1 MTKGKQRRIEIMDT
15 TLRDGE
21 QAEGISMMPEEK
33 RTIAQRLLETV
44 KVDRIEVASARV
56 SEGERRAVRTIIDH
70 VESKGMTDRVEILGF
85 VDVNRSVDW
94 VTSVGARVINLLTKG
109 SLHHCREQLKKTH
122 EQHLEDIR
130 RTIDYGTK
138 QGITFNVYLEDWSGG
153 MLGCA
158 DYVHEHIAALI
169 QMPVKRIMLPD
180 TLGLLAPPQVREFVG
195 QIISA
200 FPDRHFDYHGHD
212 DYGLGTANTLEAAIA
227 GARGVHVTVNGMGE
241 RAGNVTLDEVVV
253 ALRDHAGIRT
263 SVDERALSDI
273 SKLVE
278 VFSGRR
284 VPANKPI
291 VGENVF
297 TQTAG
302 IHADGD
308 MKGNLYESRLTPARF
323 GQHRTYAMGKLM
335 GKASLDFNLERLNIS
350 LTPDQKQQLL
360 ARIIELGDQKKNVTT
375 SDLPFLIS
383 EVLQTQELRVFEV
396 KDYSVVSNRG
406 LRPTATLLV
415 RYRDKEIHAT
425 GSGDGGYDAFMQ
437 ALNGI
442 EKQLGFELPKLLDY
456 EVRIPPGGKTDALVE
471 TTIKWEGGMK
481 TRGVHS
487 DQLAAAIQAT
497 EHALN
502 MIALRIAP
510 DQKGQGVAKGQGGR
524 GKGQDVRVQGQG
536 SRGKGQAA
544 RGTADI
550 ARGPSPVTAFTKHKR
565 SHGSTQHKKIVD
577 SRRG

>member
-1 MTKGKQRRIEIMDT
+1 MSKVKPRRIEVMDT

-85 VDVNRSVDW
+85 VDATRSVDW
-94 VTSVGARVINLLTKG
+94 ATSVGAQVINLLTKG

-122 EQHLEDIR
+122 EQHLDDIR
-130 RTIDYGTK
+130 RTIEYGVK
-138 QGITFNVYLEDWSGG
+138 HGITFNVYLEDWSGG
-153 MLGCA
+153 MLGSA
-158 DYVHEHIAALI
+158 DYVDEHITALI
-169 QMPVKRIMLPD
+169 GMPVKRIMLPD
-180 TLGLLAPPQVREFVG
+180 TLGLLAPGQVREFVG
-195 QIISA
+195 RIIAA
-200 FPDRHFDYHGHD
+200 FPGRHFDYHGHD
-212 DYGLGTANTLEAAIA
+212 DYGLGTANTLEAALA
-227 GARGVHVTVNGMGE
+227 GAHGVHVTVNGMGE

-350 LTPDQKQQLL
+350 LSPEQKQQLL
-360 ARIIELGDQKKNVTT
+360 SRIVELGDQKKSVTT

-383 EVLQTQELRVFEV
+383 EVLQTRELRVFEV

-437 ALNGI
+437 ALKTI
-442 EKQLGFELPKLLDY
+442 EKQLGFELPRLLDY

-502 MIALRIAP
+502 MIALRSAP
-510 DQKGQGVAKGQGGR
+510 AQEGQGTKGRGAR
-524 GKGQDVRVQGQG
+524 GKGRAPV
-536 SRGKGQAA
+536 
-544 RGTADI
+544 I
-550 ARGPSPVTAFTKHKR
+550 APHPSPLTPFSKNKR
-565 SHGSTQHKKIVD
+565 THGSTQHKKIAHA
-577 SRRG
+577 RRG

>member
-1 MTKGKQRRIEIMDT
+1 MLCFHRSHSLQVNKRRNIGGKPRRVEVMDT

-33 RTIAQRLLETV
+33 RTIARRLLEAV

-56 SEGERRAVRTIIDH
+56 SEGERRAVATIIDYA
-70 VESKGMTDRVEILGF
+70 ESKGMTERIEILGF
-85 VDVNRSVDW
+85 VDGNRSVEW
-94 VTSVGARVINLLTKG
+94 AASVGARVINLLTKG

-122 EQHLEDIR
+122 SQHLDDIR
-130 RTIDYGTK
+130 KTIEYGARH
-138 QGITFNVYLEDWSGG
+138 GIIFNVYLEDWSGG
-153 MLGCA
+153 MLGSPE
-158 DYVHEHIAALI
+158 YVDAHIEALSA
-169 QMPVKRIMLPD
+169 MHVRRIMLPD
-180 TLGLLAPPQVREFVG
+180 TLGLLAPAQVREFVAR
-195 QIISA
+195 IIEK
-200 FPDRHFDYHGHD
+200 FPDRHFDYHGHN
-212 DYGLGTANTLEAAIA
+212 DYGLGTANTLEAAMA
-227 GARGVHVTVNGMGE
+227 GVHGVHVTVNGMGE

-253 ALRDHAGIRT
+253 ALRDHAGIKT
-263 SVDERALSDI
+263 SVDERALSEI

-335 GKASLDFNLERLNIS
+335 GKASLDFNLERLNITLS
-350 LTPDQKQQLL
+350 PEQKQQLL
-360 ARIIELGDQKKNVTT
+360 ARIVELGDQKKSVTT

-383 EVLQTQELRVFEV
+383 EVLQNRDLRVFEV

-406 LRPTATLLV
+406 LRPTATVLI
-415 RYRDKEIHAT
+415 RFRDKEFQAT

-437 ALNGI
+437 ALKTI
-442 EKQLGFELPKLLDY
+442 EKQLGFAVPKLLDY

-502 MIALRIAP
+502 MIALRSAP
-510 DQKGQGVAKGQGGR
+510 AAPQTINKKQGRTHGP
-524 GKGQDVRVQGQG
+524 
-536 SRGKGQAA
+536 
-544 RGTADI
+544 ADD
-550 ARGPSPVTAFTKHKR
+550 
-565 SHGSTQHKKIVD
+565 KKIAD
-577 SRRG
+577 ARRR

>member
-1 MTKGKQRRIEIMDT
+1 MKKTSKRAGVRRIEIMDT

-33 RTIAQRLLETV
+33 RTIARRLLETV

-56 SEGERRAVRTIIDH
+56 SEGERHAVKAIIDY

-85 VDVNRSVDW
+85 VDVNRSIDW
-94 VTSVGARVINLLTKG
+94 ARSVGACVINLLTKC

-122 EQHLEDIR
+122 QQHLDDIR
-130 RTIDYGTK
+130 RTIDYGVK
-138 QGITFNVYLEDWSGG
+138 QGVGFNVYLEDWSGG
-153 MLGCA
+153 MLAGE
-158 DYVHEHIAALI
+158 DYVFEHIAALAANNI
-169 QMPVKRIMLPD
+169 RRIMLPD
-180 TLGLLAPPQVREFVG
+180 TLGLLSPPQVRDMVG
-195 QIISA
+195 RVIKA
-200 FPDRHFDYHGHD
+200 FPDLRFDFHGHD
-212 DYGLGTANTLEAAIA
+212 DYGLATANTLEAVMA
-227 GARGVHVTVNGMGE
+227 GVHGVHVTVNGMGE
-241 RAGNVTLDEVVV
+241 RAGNTTLDEVVV
-253 ALRDHAGIRT
+253 ALRDHAQVRT
-263 SVDERALSDI
+263 GVDERALAGI

-291 VGENVF
+291 SGENVF

-323 GQHRTYAMGKLM
+323 GRHRTYAMGKLM
-335 GKASLDFNLERLNIS
+335 GKASLDFNLERLNIA
-350 LTPDQKQQLL
+350 LTPEQKQQLL
-360 ARIIELGDQKKNVTT
+360 ARIIELGDQKKSVTT

-383 EVLQTQELRVFEV
+383 EVLQTRELRVFEV

-406 LRPTATLLV
+406 LRPTATILV
-415 RYRDKEIHAT
+415 RYRDKELHAT

-437 ALNGI
+437 ALKSI
-442 EKQLGFELPKLLDY
+442 EKHLGFELPKLLDY

-471 TTIKWEGGMK
+471 TTIKWEGGIK

-502 MIALRIAP
+502 MIALRSTPAPIAKP
-510 DQKGQGVAKGQGGR
+510 IAKHGM
-524 GKGQDVRVQGQG
+524 
-536 SRGKGQAA
+536 
-544 RGTADI
+544 T
-550 ARGPSPVTAFTKHKR
+550 
-565 SHGSTQHKKIVD
+565 HGSTDHKKIAHA
-577 SRRG
+577 RRG

>member
-1 MTKGKQRRIEIMDT
+1 MLCFSQESPLQLKKRRQITGKPRRIEVMDT

-33 RTIAQRLLETV
+33 RTIAGRLLETV

-56 SEGERRAVRTIIDH
+56 SEGERRAVKTIIEYA
-70 VESKGMTDRVEILGF
+70 ESKGMTDRVEILGF

-94 VTSVGARVINLLTKG
+94 ATSVGARVINLLTKG

-122 EQHLEDIR
+122 EQHLDDIR
-130 RTIDYGTK
+130 KTIEYGVK
-138 QGITFNVYLEDWSGG
+138 RGITFNVYLEDWSGG
-153 MLGCA
+153 MLGSP
-158 DYVHEHIAALI
+158 DYVDEHIVALCG
-169 QMPVKRIMLPD
+169 MDVRRIMLPD
-180 TLGLLAPPQVREFVG
+180 TLGLLAPPQVRDFVG
-195 QIISA
+195 RIIA
-200 FPDRHFDYHGHD
+200 KFPDRHFDYHGHD

-227 GARGVHVTVNGMGE
+227 GVRGVHVTVNGMGE

-263 SVDERALSDI
+263 NVDERALSNI

-350 LTPDQKQQLL
+350 LSPEQKQQLL
-360 ARIIELGDQKKNVTT
+360 ARIIELGDQKKSVTT

-383 EVLQTQELRVFEV
+383 EVLQNRELRVFEV

-406 LRPTATLLV
+406 LRPTATVLV
-415 RYRDKEIHAT
+415 RFRDKEFQAT

-437 ALNGI
+437 ALKSI
-442 EKQLGFELPKLLDY
+442 EKQLGFTLPKLLDY

-502 MIALRIAP
+502 MIALRSKPSSLPAGVT
-510 DQKGQGVAKGQGGR
+510 KQGRTHGP
-524 GKGQDVRVQGQG
+524 
-536 SRGKGQAA
+536 
-544 RGTADI
+544 AD
-550 ARGPSPVTAFTKHKR
+550 
-565 SHGSTQHKKIVD
+565 HKKIAD
-577 SRRG
+577 ARRR

>member
-1 MTKGKQRRIEIMDT
+1 
-15 TLRDGE
+15 
-21 QAEGISMMPEEK
+21 
-33 RTIAQRLLETV
+33 
-44 KVDRIEVASARV
+44 
-56 SEGERRAVRTIIDH
+56 
-70 VESKGMTDRVEILGF
+70 
-85 VDVNRSVDW
+85 
-94 VTSVGARVINLLTKG
+94 
-109 SLHHCREQLKKTH
+109 
-122 EQHLEDIR
+122 
-130 RTIDYGTK
+130 
-138 QGITFNVYLEDWSGG
+138 
-153 MLGCA
+153 
-158 DYVHEHIAALI
+158 
-169 QMPVKRIMLPD
+169 MPVERIMLPD
-180 TLGLLAPPQVREFVG
+180 TLGLLYPAQVREFVART
-195 QIISA
+195 IEK
-200 FPDRHFDYHGHD
+200 FPGAHFDFHGHN

-227 GARGVHVTVNGMGE
+227 GAHGVHVTVNGMGE

-253 ALRDHAGIRT
+253 VLRDHAGIRT
-263 SVDERALSDI
+263 SVDERSLSEV

-335 GKASLDFNLERLNIS
+335 GKASLDFNLERLNIA
-350 LTPDQKQQLL
+350 LTPEQKQQLL
-360 ARIIELGDQKKNVTT
+360 ARIVELGDQKKSVTQA
-375 SDLPFLIS
+375 DLPFLIS
-383 EVLQTQELRVFEV
+383 EVLQTRELRVFEV
-396 KDYSVVSNRG
+396 KDYSVVTNRG
-406 LRPTATLLV
+406 LRPTATILV
-415 RYRDKEIHAT
+415 RYRDRELHAT
-425 GSGDGGYDAFMQ
+425 GFGDGGYDAFME
-437 ALNGI
+437 ALKSI

-502 MIALRIAP
+502 MIALRSAP
-510 DQKGQGVAKGQGGR
+510 PAKGQK
-524 GKGQDVRVQGQG
+524 GKG
-536 SRGKGQAA
+536 KA
-544 RGTADI
+544 RGAL
-550 ARGPSPVTAFTKHKR
+550 RGM
-565 SHGSTQHKKIVD
+565 HGTTQHKKIVE

>member
-1 MTKGKQRRIEIMDT
+1 MRKVAAECYDFRLTDMKKSSNRGRPRRIEIMDT

-33 RTIAQRLLETV
+33 RTIARRLLEAV

-56 SEGERRAVRTIIDH
+56 SEGERHAVKTIIDY

-85 VDVNRSVDW
+85 VDVNRSIDW
-94 VTSVGARVINLLTKG
+94 ARSVGARVINLLTKG

-122 EQHLEDIR
+122 QQHLDDIR
-130 RTIDYGTK
+130 KTIDYGTK

-153 MLGCA
+153 MLGSE
-158 DYVHEHIAALI
+158 DYVMEHVAALAK
-169 QMPVKRIMLPD
+169 MPTDVVRRIMLPD
-180 TLGLLAPPQVREFVG
+180 TLGLLAPAQVREMVG
-195 QIISA
+195 RVIRA
-200 FPDRHFDYHGHD
+200 FPDRQFDYHGHN
-212 DYGLGTANTLEAAIA
+212 DYGLATANTLEAVLA
-227 GARGVHVTVNGMGE
+227 GVHAVHVTVNGMGE
-241 RAGNVTLDEVVV
+241 RAGNTTLDEVVV
-253 ALRDHAGIRT
+253 ALRDHAGVRT
-263 SVDERALSDI
+263 GVGERALADI
-273 SKLVE
+273 SRLVE

-291 VGENVF
+291 SGENVF

-335 GKASLDFNLERLNIS
+335 GKASLDFNLDRLNIT
-350 LTPDQKQQLL
+350 LTQEQKQQLL
-360 ARIIELGDQKKNVTT
+360 ARIIELGDQKKSVTT

-383 EVLQTQELRVFEV
+383 EVLQNRELRIFEV

-406 LRPTATLLV
+406 LRPTATILV
-415 RYRDKEIHAT
+415 RYRDKEFHAT

-437 ALNGI
+437 ALKTI

-471 TTIKWEGGMK
+471 TTIKWEGGIK

-502 MIALRIAP
+502 MIALRSHPAP
-510 DQKGQGVAKGQGGR
+510 FAKHGR
-524 GKGQDVRVQGQG
+524 
-536 SRGKGQAA
+536 
-544 RGTADI
+544 T
-550 ARGPSPVTAFTKHKR
+550 
-565 SHGSTQHKKIVD
+565 HGSTDDKKIAHA
-577 SRRG
+577 RRG

>member
-1 MTKGKQRRIEIMDT
+1 
-15 TLRDGE
+15 
-21 QAEGISMMPEEK
+21 
-33 RTIAQRLLETV
+33 
-44 KVDRIEVASARV
+44 
-56 SEGERRAVRTIIDH
+56 
-70 VESKGMTDRVEILGF
+70 
-85 VDVNRSVDW
+85 
-94 VTSVGARVINLLTKG
+94 
-109 SLHHCREQLKKTH
+109 
-122 EQHLEDIR
+122 
-130 RTIDYGTK
+130 
-138 QGITFNVYLEDWSGG
+138 

-158 DYVHEHIAALI
+158 DYVDEHIAALND
-169 QMPVKRIMLPD
+169 MPVKRIMLPD
-180 TLGLLAPPQVREFVG
+180 TLGLLAPGQVREFVG
-195 QIISA
+195 RIISA
-200 FPDRHFDYHGHD
+200 FPNRHFDYHGHD
-212 DYGLGTANTLEAAIA
+212 DYGLGTANTLEAAMA
-227 GARGVHVTVNGMGE
+227 GVHGVHVTVNGMGE

-263 SVDERALSDI
+263 GVDERALSDI

-350 LTPDQKQQLL
+350 LTPEQKQQLL
-360 ARIIELGDQKKNVTT
+360 TRIVELGDQKKNVTT

-383 EVLQTQELRVFEV
+383 EVLQTRELRVFEV

-406 LRPTATLLV
+406 LRPTATVLV

-437 ALNGI
+437 ALKSI
-442 EKQLGFELPKLLDY
+442 EKQLGFELPRLLDY

-502 MIALRIAP
+502 MIALRSAP
-510 DQKGQGVAKGQGGR
+510 TQKGQGARGR
-524 GKGQDVRVQGQG
+524 GKE
-536 SRGKGQAA
+536 
-544 RGTADI
+544 
-550 ARGPSPVTAFTKHKR
+550 P
-565 SHGSTQHKKIVD
+565 
-577 SRRG
+577 

>member
-1 MTKGKQRRIEIMDT
+1 VKKHTQVTRQPRRIEVMDT

-33 RTIAQRLLETV
+33 RTIASRLLETV

-56 SEGERRAVRTIIDH
+56 SEGERRAVRSIIDYA
-70 VESKGMTDRVEILGF
+70 ESKGMTDRIEILGF
-85 VDVNRSVDW
+85 VDMNRSVDW
-94 VTSVGARVINLLTKG
+94 ATSVGARVINLLTKG

-122 EQHLEDIR
+122 DQHLDDIR
-130 RTIDYGTK
+130 RTIEYGVK
-138 QGITFNVYLEDWSGG
+138 HGMTFNVYLEDWSGG
-153 MLGCA
+153 MLGSF
-158 DYVHEHIAALI
+158 DYVEEHIQALCG
-169 QMPVKRIMLPD
+169 MEVRRIMLPD
-180 TLGLLAPPQVREFVG
+180 TLGLLAPPQVRDFVSRV
-195 QIISA
+195 IA
-200 FPDRHFDYHGHD
+200 KFPDRHFDYHGHD

-227 GARGVHVTVNGMGE
+227 GVRGVHVTVNGMGE

-253 ALRDHAGIRT
+253 ALRDHAGIKT
-263 SVDERALSDI
+263 GVDERALSDI

-284 VPANKPI
+284 VPPNKPI

-350 LTPDQKQQLL
+350 LSPEQKQQLL
-360 ARIIELGDQKKNVTT
+360 ARIIELGDQKKSVTT

-383 EVLQTQELRVFEV
+383 EVLQNRDLRVFEV

-406 LRPTATLLV
+406 LRPTATVLI
-415 RYRDKEIHAT
+415 RFRDKEFQAT

-437 ALNGI
+437 ALKTI
-442 EKQLGFELPKLLDY
+442 EKQLGFTLPKLLDY

-502 MIALRIAP
+502 MIALRSTPARIA
-510 DQKGQGVAKGQGGR
+510 KHGR
-524 GKGQDVRVQGQG
+524 THGP
-536 SRGKGQAA
+536 
-544 RGTADI
+544 ADD
-550 ARGPSPVTAFTKHKR
+550 
-565 SHGSTQHKKIVD
+565 KKIANA
-577 SRRG
+577 RRR

>member
-1 MTKGKQRRIEIMDT
+1 MLFTGVNPLPVKKRRQITGKPRRIEVMDT

-33 RTIAQRLLETV
+33 RTIAGRLLETV

-56 SEGERRAVRTIIDH
+56 SEGERRAVKTIIEYA
-70 VESKGMTDRVEILGF
+70 ESKGMTDRVEILGF

-94 VTSVGARVINLLTKG
+94 ATSVGARVINLLTKG

-122 EQHLEDIR
+122 EQHLDDIR
-130 RTIDYGTK
+130 KTIEYGVK
-138 QGITFNVYLEDWSGG
+138 RGITFNVYLEDWSGG
-153 MLGCA
+153 MLGCP
-158 DYVHEHIAALI
+158 DYVDEHIVALSG
-169 QMPVKRIMLPD
+169 MDVRRIMLPD
-180 TLGLLAPPQVREFVG
+180 TLGLLAPPQVRDFVG
-195 QIISA
+195 RIIA
-200 FPDRHFDYHGHD
+200 KFPDRHFDYHGHD

-227 GARGVHVTVNGMGE
+227 GVRGVHVTVNGMGE

-263 SVDERALSDI
+263 NVDERALSDI

-350 LTPDQKQQLL
+350 LSPEQKQQLL
-360 ARIIELGDQKKNVTT
+360 ARIIELGDQKKSVTT

-383 EVLQTQELRVFEV
+383 EVLQNRELRVFEV

-406 LRPTATLLV
+406 LRPTATVLI
-415 RYRDKEIHAT
+415 RFRDKEFQAT

-437 ALNGI
+437 ALKTI
-442 EKQLGFELPKLLDY
+442 EKQLGFTLPKLLDY

-502 MIALRIAP
+502 MIALRSKP
-510 DQKGQGVAKGQGGR
+510 SSVPTGVTKQGRTHGP
-524 GKGQDVRVQGQG
+524 
-536 SRGKGQAA
+536 
-544 RGTADI
+544 AD
-550 ARGPSPVTAFTKHKR
+550 
-565 SHGSTQHKKIVD
+565 HKKIVD
-577 SRRG
+577 ARRR

>member
-1 MTKGKQRRIEIMDT
+1 MKKKPRRIEVMDT

-33 RTIAQRLLETV
+33 RTIASRLLETV

-56 SEGERRAVRTIIDH
+56 SEGERRAVKAIIDYA
-70 VESKGMTDRVEILGF
+70 ESKGMTDRVEILGF
-85 VDVNRSVDW
+85 VDLNRSVDW
-94 VTSVGARVINLLTKG
+94 ATSVGARAINLLTKG

-122 EQHLEDIR
+122 AQHLDDIR
-130 RTIDYGTK
+130 ATVEYGTK
-138 QGITFNVYLEDWSGG
+138 HGVTFNVYLEDWSGG
-153 MLGCA
+153 MLGSP
-158 DYVHEHIAALI
+158 DYVDEHIEALCE
-169 QMPVKRIMLPD
+169 MDVRRIMLPD
-180 TLGLLAPPQVREFVG
+180 TLGLLAPPQVRDFVSR
-195 QIISA
+195 IVTK

-227 GARGVHVTVNGMGE
+227 GVRGVHVTVNGMGE

-350 LTPDQKQQLL
+350 LSPEQKQQLL
-360 ARIIELGDQKKNVTT
+360 ARIIELGDQKKSVTT

-383 EVLQTQELRVFEV
+383 EVLQNRELRVFEV

-406 LRPTATLLV
+406 LRPTATVLI
-415 RYRDKEIHAT
+415 RFRDKEFQAT

-437 ALNGI
+437 ALKTM
-442 EKQLGFELPKLLDY
+442 EKQLGFTLPKLLDY

-502 MIALRIAP
+502 MIALRSKP
-510 DQKGQGVAKGQGGR
+510 TTSLPKGV
-524 GKGQDVRVQGQG
+524 
-536 SRGKGQAA
+536 
-544 RGTADI
+544 
-550 ARGPSPVTAFTKHKR
+550 TKHGR
-565 SHGSTQHKKIVD
+565 THGPADHKKIAD
-577 SRRG
+577 ARRR

>member
-1 MTKGKQRRIEIMDT
+1 MGKGKTRRIELMDT

-56 SEGERRAVRTIIDH
+56 SEGERRAVKTIVDYA
-70 VESKGMTDRVEILGF
+70 ESKGLADRIEILGF
-85 VDVNRSVDW
+85 VDTNRSADW
-94 VTSVGARVINLLTKG
+94 AKSVGARVINLLTKG

-122 EQHLEDIR
+122 HQHLDDIR
-130 RTIDYGTK
+130 RTIDYGVRN
-138 QGITFNVYLEDWSGG
+138 GITFNVYLEDWSGG
-153 MLGCA
+153 MLGNA
-158 DYVHEHIAALI
+158 DYVHEHIVALRA
-169 QMPVKRIMLPD
+169 MPVARIMLPD
-180 TLGLLAPPQVREFVG
+180 TLGLLSPSQVRDFVSR
-195 QIISA
+195 IVSTY
-200 FPDRHFDYHGHD
+200 PDRHFDFHGHN
-212 DYGLGTANTLEAAIA
+212 DYGFGTANTVEAAMA
-227 GARGVHVTVNGMGE
+227 GAHGVHVTVNGMGE

-253 ALRDHAGIRT
+253 ALHDHAGIRT

-284 VPANKPI
+284 VPPNKPI

-308 MKGNLYESRLTPARF
+308 MKGNLYDSRLTPSRF
-323 GQHRTYAMGKLM
+323 GRHRTYAMGKLM
-335 GKASLDFNLERLNIS
+335 GKASLDFNLERLNIA
-350 LTPDQKQQLL
+350 LTPEQKQQLL
-360 ARIIELGDQKKNVTT
+360 ARIVELGDQKKSVTT
-375 SDLPFLIS
+375 ADLPFLIS
-383 EVLQTQELRVFEV
+383 EVLQTRDLRVFEV

-406 LRPTATLLV
+406 LRPTATMLV
-415 RYRDKEIHAT
+415 RFRDREIHAT
-425 GSGDGGYDAFMQ
+425 GSGDGGYDAFME
-437 ALNGI
+437 ALKSI
-442 EKQLGFELPKLLDY
+442 EKQLGFEIPKLLDY

-471 TTIKWEGGMK
+471 TTIKWEGGLK

-502 MIALRIAP
+502 LIALGGTRSTVTP
-510 DQKGQGVAKGQGGR
+510 FSKQKR
-524 GKGQDVRVQGQG
+524 
-536 SRGKGQAA
+536 
-544 RGTADI
+544 T
-550 ARGPSPVTAFTKHKR
+550 
-565 SHGSTQHKKIVD
+565 HGSTRHKKIAD
-577 SRRG
+577 ARRG

>member
-1 MTKGKQRRIEIMDT
+1 MAMKPPKTRRIEVMDT

-33 RTIAQRLLETV
+33 RTIAQRLLESV
-44 KVDRIEVASARV
+44 RVDRIEVASARV
-56 SEGERRAVRTIIDH
+56 SEGERRAVQTIVDYAD
-70 VESKGMTDRVEILGF
+70 SKGFVDRVEILGF
-85 VDVNRSVDW
+85 VDGNRSVDW
-94 VTSVGARVINLLTKG
+94 AKSVGARVINLLTKG
-109 SLHHCREQLKKTH
+109 SLHHCREQLKKSH
-122 EQHLEDIR
+122 DQHLDDMR
-130 RTIDYGTK
+130 RTIEYGVK
-138 QGITFNVYLEDWSGG
+138 NGVTFNVYLEDWSGG
-153 MLGCA
+153 MIGCVE
-158 DYVHEHIAALI
+158 YVDEHIDALSRL
-169 QMPVKRIMLPD
+169 PVKRIMLPD
-180 TLGLLAPPQVREFVG
+180 TLGLLHPAQVREFVSR
-195 QIISA
+195 IISR
-200 FPDRHFDYHGHD
+200 FPGLHFDFHGHN

-227 GARGVHVTVNGMGE
+227 GVHGVHVTVNGMGE

-263 SVDERALSDI
+263 SVDERSLSEV

-335 GKASLDFNLERLNIS
+335 GKASLDFNLERLNIA
-350 LTPDQKQQLL
+350 LTPEQKQQLL
-360 ARIIELGDQKKNVTT
+360 ARIVELGDQKKHVTQA
-375 SDLPFLIS
+375 DLPFLIS
-383 EVLQTQELRVFEV
+383 EVLQTRELRVFEV
-396 KDYSVVSNRG
+396 KDYSVVTNRG
-406 LRPTATLLV
+406 LRPTATILV
-415 RYRDKEIHAT
+415 RYRDKELHAT
-425 GSGDGGYDAFMQ
+425 GFGDGGYDAFMQ
-437 ALNGI
+437 ALKSI
-442 EKQLGFELPKLLDY
+442 EKQLGFALPKLLDY

-502 MIALRIAP
+502 MIALRTP
-510 DQKGQGVAKGQGGR
+510 PAKGREPRTKRR
-524 GKGQDVRVQGQG
+524 GAL
-536 SRGKGQAA
+536 RGMH
-544 RGTADI
+544 GT
-550 ARGPSPVTAFTKHKR
+550 
-565 SHGSTQHKKIVD
+565 TQHKKIAE

>member
-1 MTKGKQRRIEIMDT
+1 MSKGKSRRIEVMDT

-56 SEGERRAVRTIIDH
+56 SEGERRAVKTIIDYA
-70 VESKGMTDRVEILGF
+70 ESKGFTDRIEILGF
-85 VDVNRSVDW
+85 VDANRSVDW
-94 VTSVGARVINLLTKG
+94 ARSVGAHVINLLTKG

-122 EQHLEDIR
+122 GQHLDDIR
-130 RTIDYGTK
+130 KTIEYGTK
-138 QGITFNVYLEDWSGG
+138 NGITFNVYLEDWSGG
-153 MLGCA
+153 MIGCVE
-158 DYVHEHIAALI
+158 YVDEHIEALSD
-169 QMPVKRIMLPD
+169 MPVKRIMLPD
-180 TLGLLAPPQVREFVG
+180 TLGLLYPAQVREFVSRV
-195 QIISA
+195 IA
-200 FPDRHFDYHGHD
+200 KFPEQHFDFHGHN

-227 GARGVHVTVNGMGE
+227 GVHGVHVTVNGMGE

-253 ALRDHAGIRT
+253 ALKDHAGIRT
-263 SVDERALSDI
+263 SVDERALSEV

-335 GKASLDFNLERLNIS
+335 GKASLDFNLDRLNIS
-350 LTPDQKQQLL
+350 LSPEQKQQLV
-360 ARIIELGDQKKNVTT
+360 ARIVELGDQKKSVTQ

-383 EVLQTQELRVFEV
+383 EVLQTRDLRVFEV

-406 LRPTATLLV
+406 LRPTATMLV
-415 RYRDKEIHAT
+415 RFRDKEIHAT

-437 ALNGI
+437 ALKSI

-502 MIALRIAP
+502 MIALRTTPAHYSGV
-510 DQKGQGVAKGQGGR
+510 KGKGR
-524 GKGQDVRVQGQG
+524 GVV
-536 SRGKGQAA
+536 SPH
-544 RGTADI
+544 
-550 ARGPSPVTAFTKHKR
+550 PSPLTPISKQR
-565 SHGSTQHKKIVD
+565 RHGATRHKKIAHA
-577 SRRG
+577 RRG